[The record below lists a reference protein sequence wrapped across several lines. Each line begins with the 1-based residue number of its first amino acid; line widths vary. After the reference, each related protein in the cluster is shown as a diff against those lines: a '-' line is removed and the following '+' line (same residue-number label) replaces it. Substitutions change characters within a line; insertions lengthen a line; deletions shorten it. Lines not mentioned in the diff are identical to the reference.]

1 MIQPYKIFSYQEHV
15 NEESQ
20 VQPYLKTMNISQDR
34 MRFKLKTGMTPTV
47 QINFPSSDEFV
58 NNLWTCVGCTP
69 ASTATDRQ
77 LVGRRDT
84 QSHIMVCPG
93 YTKYR
98 QDLDLE
104 IDKDLVKYF
113 GRVVKKRLENEEE
126 EC

>member
-1 MIQPYKIFSYQEHV
+1 
-15 NEESQ
+15 
-20 VQPYLKTMNISQDR
+20 
-34 MRFKLKTGMTPTV
+34 MTPTV
-47 QINFPSSDEFV
+47 QMNFPSSAKFV
-58 NNLWTCVGCTP
+58 KNLWTCVGCTP
-69 ASTATDRQ
+69 ASTDTERQ

-84 QSHIMVCPG
+84 QSQIMVCPG
-93 YTKYR
+93 YTEYR